1 MRYSR
6 ISVLYSKSCVRFRS
20 VTDTIGGAGVSAGVE
35 SGVPGPAAL
44 SGCAGCAGCAGL
56 GALAAG
62 SGIPYLAIKSLKV
75 VLGGVIGSDGPV
87 PSGSENCQISLA
99 KACVLTAVSQLSHCD
114 GSARNIL
121 CVRICCCYCVIS
133 TSIRG
138 RCGVQRLAKRKN
150 LIPGK

>member
-1 MRYSR
+1 MRYFR
-6 ISVLYSKSCVRFRS
+6 ISVLYSKSCVGFRS
-20 VTDTIGGAGVSAGVE
+20 VTDTIGSAGVSAGVE

-56 GALAAG
+56 GALAVG
-62 SGIPYLAIKSLKV
+62 SGMLYLTMKSLKV

-87 PSGSENCQISLA
+87 PFGSENCQISLA
-99 KACVLTAVSQLSHCD
+99 KACVLIVVSQLSYCD
-114 GSARNIL
+114 RLVRNIL
-121 CVRICCCYCVIS
+121 CVKICCCCCVIS

-138 RCGVQRLAKRKN
+138 RCGVQRLVKRKN

>member
-6 ISVLYSKSCVRFRS
+6 ISVLYSKSCVGFRS

-62 SGIPYLAIKSLKV
+62 SGMPYLTMKSLKV

-87 PSGSENCQISLA
+87 PSGSENYQISLA
-99 KACVLTAVSQLSHCD
+99 KACVLIAVS
-114 GSARNIL
+114 
-121 CVRICCCYCVIS
+121 
-133 TSIRG
+133 
-138 RCGVQRLAKRKN
+138 
-150 LIPGK
+150 